1 MTQMFSHVIF
11 GFLETCHDNT
21 VIRKVIRLV
30 MITKGFAAINESKVI
45 SVMGLRG
52 SADMV

>member
-21 VIRKVIRLV
+21 VIRKVVRLV
-30 MITKGFAAINESKVI
+30 MITKGFAAINESKVV
-45 SVMGLRG
+45 SVMSLSN